1 MKDAETKTLPAKIY
15 MFIALN
21 TFKIQIKNIKLQT
34 KFMIE
39 FQALLLKTLHYK
51 TYVLAK

>member
-1 MKDAETKTLPAKIY
+1 M
-15 MFIALN
+15 
-21 TFKIQIKNIKLQT
+21 LQT
-34 KFMIE
+34 KLMIE